1 MPLFSNQVSI
11 FEILVQFLVLVLFN
25 LMGEIYQ
32 LLFGFECSELWV
44 FSNLLATC
52 IASSINCLSV
62 SFGYFFYLLV
72 SPFLVCLFVFI
83 VLL

>member
-32 LLFGFECSELWV
+32 LLFGFECSEL
-44 FSNLLATC
+44 
-52 IASSINCLSV
+52 
-62 SFGYFFYLLV
+62 
-72 SPFLVCLFVFI
+72 
-83 VLL
+83 